1 MKNGTL
7 FSSTKRSNICKRLLL
22 FFFAK
27 NMYKYISKSISKNV
41 SSKFSQKCID
51 HAKHFTINE
60 VKATSK
66 RSIQKTAVATNDSIR
81 NKIVDEI
88 TRISKTSQKN
98 NPEANEED
106 VLRERYT
113 SSDQRQKIIDDLRL
127 I

>member
-1 MKNGTL
+1 MKNDTL
-7 FSSTKRSNICKRLLL
+7 FSSTKRSNICKRLWL

-41 SSKFSQKCID
+41 SSKFSQKRID

-66 RSIQKTAVATNDSIR
+66 KVIQKTAVAANDLIG
-81 NKIVDEI
+81 NKIVDKT
-88 TRISKTSQKN
+88 TRVSKTSQKN
-98 NPEANEED
+98 NSETNEED
-106 VLRERYT
+106 ILKERYT
-113 SSDQRQKIIDDLRL
+113 SSEQRQKIIYDLRL

>member
-1 MKNGTL
+1 MARYSVQPKDRIFVKGYYC
-7 FSSTKRSNICKRLLL
+7 FSLLKIC
-22 FFFAK
+22 
-27 NMYKYISKSISKNV
+27 ISKSISKNV
-41 SSKFSQKCID
+41 SSKFSQKRID

-66 RSIQKTAVATNDSIR
+66 RAIQKTAVATNDSIE